1 MQGRTALLALLG
13 AAMLLSA
20 CASGDAPPRLMNLR
34 APSNGP
40 DEFAI
45 LPPKALEMPAS
56 LSDLPAPTPGGANLT
71 DPDPKADA
79 IAALGGKPG
88 KPGAGIPAVDAGL
101 VRYAGRYGGSTDIRQ
116 QLAAEDLAWREKN
129 SGRLLERLFAVN
141 VYFKAYAPF
150 ALDQFAEL
158 AYWRQRGV
166 QTPSAPPPKPGE
178 R

>member
-1 MQGRTALLALLG
+1 MQGRSALLALIG

-20 CASGDAPPRLMNLR
+20 CASGTPNLMNLR

-56 LSDLPAPTPGGANLT
+56 LTDLPAPTPGGANLT
-71 DPDPKADA
+71 DPDPKGDA

-88 KPGAGIPAVDAGL
+88 KASAGIPAVDAGL

-116 QLAAEDLAWREKN
+116 LLAREDLAWRETHR
-129 SGRLLERLFAVN
+129 GRLLERMFAVN
-141 VYFKAYAPF
+141 LYFNAYESF

-158 AYWRQRGV
+158 AFWRARGV
-166 QTPSAPPPKPGE
+166 ATPSAPPPKPGE
-178 R
+178 K

>member
-20 CASGDAPPRLMNLR
+20 CASSDAPPRLMNLR

-45 LPPKALEMPAS
+45 LPPRALEMPTS
-56 LSDLPAPTPGGANLT
+56 LTDLPPPTPGGANLT
-71 DPDPKADA
+71 DPDPRGDA

-88 KPGAGIPAVDAGL
+88 KPSAGIPAVDAGL

-116 QLAAEDLAWREKN
+116 LLASEDLTWRRQHN
-129 SGRLLERLFAVN
+129 GRLLERLFGSN
-141 VYFKAYAPF
+141 IYFRVYAPF

-158 AYWRQRGV
+158 AFWRAHGV
-166 QTPSAPPPKPGE
+166 ATPSAPPPKPGE